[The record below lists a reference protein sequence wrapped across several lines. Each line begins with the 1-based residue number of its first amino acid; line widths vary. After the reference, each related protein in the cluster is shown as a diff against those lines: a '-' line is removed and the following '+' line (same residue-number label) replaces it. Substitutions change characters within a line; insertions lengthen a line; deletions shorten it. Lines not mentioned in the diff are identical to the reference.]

1 MNTGTIG
8 WTDLTVGNAAT
19 IRDFYQAVV
28 GWNSDDVDMGDYSD
42 YVMLAP
48 KDGTPVA
55 GVCHARGSNADLPPV
70 WLVYFVVADVAES
83 SARCEDLGGEILVTP
98 RGLSGGRFCV
108 VKDPA
113 GAICAL
119 YQVPPEGAAGGGP
132 EPV

>member
-1 MNTGTIG
+1 
-8 WTDLTVGNAAT
+8 
-19 IRDFYQAVV
+19 
-28 GWNSDDVDMGDYSD
+28 MGDYSD